1 MLYQKHGET
10 YVRMADGSWCII
22 SVKEGFLQ
30 GCPLSPV
37 FTTLVLNVILRT
49 LQPEIEARA
58 KARFNSGDTGDDSKG
73 SIGLL
78 MAYVD
83 DVYALLHHNNI
94 NWFLKRFVELA
105 QPRGRVLNTMK
116 TRILTSTSNASVI
129 ARMTSSLDEATRQTG
144 RDLHIAVSN
153 YSRTTDSNST
163 LTKVEVADGLGV
175 LSARHAHWI
184 S

>member
-1 MLYQKHGET
+1 MGNLLSI
-10 YVRMADGSWCII
+10 VRQPMVHHRRRRRLLPRMPS
-22 SVKEGFLQ
+22 
-30 GCPLSPV
+30 LSR
-37 FTTLVLNVILRT
+37 FAALVLNVILRT
-49 LQPEIEARA
+49 LELEARA
-58 KARFNSGDTGDDSKG
+58 EERFNTGDTGDDSKG

-129 ARMTSSLDEATRQTG
+129 ARMTSSPDEATRQTG
-144 RDLHIAVSN
+144 RDLDIAVSN